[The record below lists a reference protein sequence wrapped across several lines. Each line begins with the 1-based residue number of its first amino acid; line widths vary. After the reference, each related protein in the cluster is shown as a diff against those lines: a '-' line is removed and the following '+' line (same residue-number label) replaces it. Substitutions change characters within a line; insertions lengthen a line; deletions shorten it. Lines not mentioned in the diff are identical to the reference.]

1 MDKVADKMRSFGV
14 ADAADEIERLLR
26 LIGRAERL
34 AACRHLEMIQLQDEN
49 QRLRAL
55 CGLPATGKLP
65 ELES

>member
-1 MDKVADKMRSFGV
+1 M

>member
-1 MDKVADKMRSFGV
+1 MRSLGV

-26 LIGRAERL
+26 LIGRAASNL
-34 AACRHLEMIQLQDEN
+34 SKMQSEN
-49 QRLRAL
+49 RRLRSL